1 MISPE
6 QRKVL
11 KKVLKGDYIKDVKK
25 RLKAKGMFT
34 QKESEYSDK
43 MISHVFNG
51 RYHNE
56 AIEWAILQVYK
67 ERKKHLENWEKE
79 KHRALGLLTPKK
91 TDSNE
96 AILKGLGSGSSATKN
111 QQSDE
116 NDKA

>member
-6 QRKVL
+6 QRRIL

-25 RLKAKGMFT
+25 WLKAKGTFT
-34 QKESEYSDK
+34 HRENEYSDK
-43 MISHVFNG
+43 MVSHVFNG

-79 KHRALGLLTPKK
+79 KNRVLGLPAPKK
-91 TDSNE
+91 QDSDE
-96 AILKGLGSGSSATKN
+96 AILKGLGSGSSATKD
-111 QQSDE
+111 Q
-116 NDKA
+116 